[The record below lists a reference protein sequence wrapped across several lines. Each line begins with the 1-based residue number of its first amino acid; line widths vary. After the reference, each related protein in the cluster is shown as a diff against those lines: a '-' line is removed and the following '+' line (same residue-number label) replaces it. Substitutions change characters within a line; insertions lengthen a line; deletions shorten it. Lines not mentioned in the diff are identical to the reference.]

1 MGDLKQWVDVIEVDL
16 PESEYV
22 ERFRMKGREVNVCVG
37 GAK

>member
-1 MGDLKQWVDVIEVDL
+1 L

-22 ERFRMKGREVNVCVG
+22 DRFRMKGREVNVCVG